1 MNAVLVKKQ
10 DEEEKVVYI
19 AKKVKRSA
27 EEEAFHVVNI
37 LLTLG
42 LCLAILLPILNIV
55 FASFS
60 DPVEVMKHQG
70 LFLRPVKPTLIA
82 YKLVAKNPNILS
94 GYLNTIMIVVCGTC
108 LNVFMSLIG
117 AYVLSRK
124 NARLVKYFTLMVVF
138 TMYFQGGTIPFY
150 LVVHGLKLTGSRLSL
165 IIPVAI
171 NTFNLIV
178 MRTAMASVPDS
189 LAESAM
195 IDGAGHARILFTI
208 MTPLTKA
215 TVAVITLY
223 YAVYHWNS
231 WFNAMIFLRKK
242 VQYPL
247 QLILREILIQ
257 DEVTTAGGID
267 ALAMASDTVK
277 YATIV
282 VATVPILCIYPFLQ
296 RYFVKG
302 VMVGAVKG

>member
-1 MNAVLVKKQ
+1 MAI
-10 DEEEKVVYI
+10 EKI
-19 AKKVKRSA
+19 KIKKVYKVNKIKRSTG
-27 EEEAFHVVNI
+27 EQIFYFCNI
-37 LLTLG
+37 LLTAA
-42 LCLAILLPILNIV
+42 LCLAILLPLLNIV

-60 DPVEVMKHQG
+60 DPIEVMKHQG
-70 LFLRPVKPTLIA
+70 LFLKPIKPTLQA
-82 YKLVAKNPNILS
+82 YKLVAKNPNIIS
-94 GYLNTIMIVVCGTC
+94 GYANTLTVVLAGTGLNI
-108 LNVFMSLIG
+108 LLSLIG

-124 NARLVKYFTLMVVF
+124 GTLLVKFFTLMVVF

-150 LVVHGLKLTGSRLSL
+150 LVVHNLKLTGTKWAL
-165 IIPVAI
+165 ILPVAI

-178 MRTAMASVPDS
+178 MRTAMAAVPDS
-189 LAESAM
+189 LCESAM
-195 IDGAGHARILFTI
+195 MDGASHSRILFSI
-208 MTPLTKA
+208 MAPLTKA
-215 TVAVITLY
+215 TIAVITLY

-257 DEVTTAGGID
+257 DEVLTAGGAD
-267 ALAMASDTVK
+267 ALAMASDTIK

-296 RYFVKG
+296 KYFVKG